1 MPVME
6 KEKSALTAEE
16 NQILSMSE
24 KIQQNLKQDES
35 FANELDSFLGSDKKS
50 DFLHIGDTSNAL
62 ALSGAN
68 QDLQVV
74 IAPRTIVKCMSEA
87 DEHYHGHGL
96 DADTMKQLPAELR
109 NPVMILKGNKENSLV
124 AITQLQDKENRPIMV
139 AVSLSEKKGFHEVN
153 RIASAY
159 GRNNMG
165 NYLDKQLNQGN
176 LIAANQ
182 ERAEELLN
190 TMGLQLPDEKTFIS
204 FDDSIAYTMQGVRNE
219 IERADEM
226 LHSAG
231 LQSPLE
237 NTSISSK
244 SNNSITHSEG
254 NVKTSDEKRQAP
266 VQKESLLPI
275 LNSIHQ
281 SHEERIES
289 LSDRIDS
296 RQGKMEKNEA
306 RIEKLSAKAERLQ
319 ATNEM
324 LKGLS
329 GGVLSSVVNLM
340 IDRNQRKI
348 DKIQNVSIPKH
359 EAKIEKHNDRIA
371 TLEHKIAVSQAKADK
386 LQGLSGV
393 IKSFAVLN
401 PEKRRQEYAQSMDLL
416 HDASRRSLSFKIEK
430 CDTQIA
436 RLSQRYEKAENT
448 TEQLSIQGKIQAI
461 QDRREELSAR
471 IEKIERLPINFSEQ
485 SSESIDGAMQQTG
498 VTIESTA
505 NNMTLSRLAEEVAV
519 DGTEY
524 LRTAEMSMEQNY
536 NQIDGVI
543 NNLPPEQ
550 EHFYDEQMEETQQD
564 NIEKSHTEE
573 VLEDEKTS
581 EKSFLLALADEEKA
595 EIHKD
600 GSFVIRPDYYH
611 QISPENLH
619 METYPAEQAMTI
631 LESLAAMGIA
641 FSAISVQDNSV
652 VTIALD
658 KHDDIALQEFAAI
671 AAKNIQEKVDEF
683 LSPEKS
689 PTKGERGKD
698 KPKEEVHTS
707 KINPEYYASIPKSER
722 VTTVVSPDSA
732 KKIMQTLDNQDVS
745 YSAVER
751 GKTAVAITV
760 AKSDVQNLTSARAE
774 AQKLQTKEF
783 INPEFYQQLPKED
796 RYTQRMTAD
805 EARQA
810 VSELQKEG
818 VSHSAVIDGNK
829 SAVTI
834 HKKDKGA
841 VFFSRKQLH
850 QQHEKAQKQ
859 EQQQTQH
866 RSTKRGKE
874 EL

>member
-96 DADTMKQLPAELR
+96 DADIMKQLPAELR

-296 RQGKMEKNEA
+296 RQGKIEKNEA
-306 RIEKLSAKAERLQ
+306 HIEKLSAKAERLQ

-340 IDRNQRKI
+340 IDRNRW
-348 DKIQNVSIPKH
+348 
-359 EAKIEKHNDRIA
+359 
-371 TLEHKIAVSQAKADK
+371 
-386 LQGLSGV
+386 
-393 IKSFAVLN
+393 
-401 PEKRRQEYAQSMDLL
+401 
-416 HDASRRSLSFKIEK
+416 
-430 CDTQIA
+430 
-436 RLSQRYEKAENT
+436 
-448 TEQLSIQGKIQAI
+448 
-461 QDRREELSAR
+461 
-471 IEKIERLPINFSEQ
+471 
-485 SSESIDGAMQQTG
+485 
-498 VTIESTA
+498 
-505 NNMTLSRLAEEVAV
+505 
-519 DGTEY
+519 
-524 LRTAEMSMEQNY
+524 
-536 NQIDGVI
+536 
-543 NNLPPEQ
+543 
-550 EHFYDEQMEETQQD
+550 
-564 NIEKSHTEE
+564 
-573 VLEDEKTS
+573 
-581 EKSFLLALADEEKA
+581 
-595 EIHKD
+595 
-600 GSFVIRPDYYH
+600 
-611 QISPENLH
+611 
-619 METYPAEQAMTI
+619 
-631 LESLAAMGIA
+631 
-641 FSAISVQDNSV
+641 
-652 VTIALD
+652 
-658 KHDDIALQEFAAI
+658 
-671 AAKNIQEKVDEF
+671 
-683 LSPEKS
+683 
-689 PTKGERGKD
+689 
-698 KPKEEVHTS
+698 
-707 KINPEYYASIPKSER
+707 
-722 VTTVVSPDSA
+722 
-732 KKIMQTLDNQDVS
+732 
-745 YSAVER
+745 
-751 GKTAVAITV
+751 
-760 AKSDVQNLTSARAE
+760 
-774 AQKLQTKEF
+774 
-783 INPEFYQQLPKED
+783 
-796 RYTQRMTAD
+796 
-805 EARQA
+805 
-810 VSELQKEG
+810 
-818 VSHSAVIDGNK
+818 
-829 SAVTI
+829 
-834 HKKDKGA
+834 
-841 VFFSRKQLH
+841 
-850 QQHEKAQKQ
+850 
-859 EQQQTQH
+859 
-866 RSTKRGKE
+866 
-874 EL
+874 

>member
-35 FANELDSFLGSDKKS
+35 FANELDLFLGSDKKS

-289 LSDRIDS
+289 LSDR
-296 RQGKMEKNEA
+296 
-306 RIEKLSAKAERLQ
+306 
-319 ATNEM
+319 
-324 LKGLS
+324 
-329 GGVLSSVVNLM
+329 
-340 IDRNQRKI
+340 
-348 DKIQNVSIPKH
+348 
-359 EAKIEKHNDRIA
+359 
-371 TLEHKIAVSQAKADK
+371 HKI
-386 LQGLSGV
+386 
-393 IKSFAVLN
+393 
-401 PEKRRQEYAQSMDLL
+401 
-416 HDASRRSLSFKIEK
+416 SLFF
-430 CDTQIA
+430 
-436 RLSQRYEKAENT
+436 
-448 TEQLSIQGKIQAI
+448 
-461 QDRREELSAR
+461 
-471 IEKIERLPINFSEQ
+471 LP
-485 SSESIDGAMQQTG
+485 
-498 VTIESTA
+498 VC
-505 NNMTLSRLAEEVAV
+505 
-519 DGTEY
+519 
-524 LRTAEMSMEQNY
+524 
-536 NQIDGVI
+536 
-543 NNLPPEQ
+543 P
-550 EHFYDEQMEETQQD
+550 
-564 NIEKSHTEE
+564 
-573 VLEDEKTS
+573 
-581 EKSFLLALADEEKA
+581 
-595 EIHKD
+595 
-600 GSFVIRPDYYH
+600 
-611 QISPENLH
+611 
-619 METYPAEQAMTI
+619 
-631 LESLAAMGIA
+631 
-641 FSAISVQDNSV
+641 
-652 VTIALD
+652 
-658 KHDDIALQEFAAI
+658 
-671 AAKNIQEKVDEF
+671 
-683 LSPEKS
+683 
-689 PTKGERGKD
+689 
-698 KPKEEVHTS
+698 
-707 KINPEYYASIPKSER
+707 
-722 VTTVVSPDSA
+722 
-732 KKIMQTLDNQDVS
+732 
-745 YSAVER
+745 
-751 GKTAVAITV
+751 
-760 AKSDVQNLTSARAE
+760 
-774 AQKLQTKEF
+774 
-783 INPEFYQQLPKED
+783 
-796 RYTQRMTAD
+796 
-805 EARQA
+805 
-810 VSELQKEG
+810 
-818 VSHSAVIDGNK
+818 
-829 SAVTI
+829 
-834 HKKDKGA
+834 
-841 VFFSRKQLH
+841 
-850 QQHEKAQKQ
+850 
-859 EQQQTQH
+859 
-866 RSTKRGKE
+866 
-874 EL
+874 